1 MQEVVRAE
9 VLKLLQVGIIYPIS
23 DSPWVNPTQVVQKK
37 SGITVV
43 QNDKG
48 EYVSTCLTMEGV
60 YQLQEVECGD
70 KEGPFPVA
78 FIDQVL
84 ERDFRHSFYCF
95 LDGYSGYF

>member
-1 MQEVVRAE
+1 M
-9 VLKLLQVGIIYPIS
+9 
-23 DSPWVNPTQVVQKK
+23 NPTQVVQKK

-70 KEGPFPVA
+70 KEGPFLVA
-78 FIDQVL
+78 L
-84 ERDFRHSFYCF
+84 Y
-95 LDGYSGYF
+95 